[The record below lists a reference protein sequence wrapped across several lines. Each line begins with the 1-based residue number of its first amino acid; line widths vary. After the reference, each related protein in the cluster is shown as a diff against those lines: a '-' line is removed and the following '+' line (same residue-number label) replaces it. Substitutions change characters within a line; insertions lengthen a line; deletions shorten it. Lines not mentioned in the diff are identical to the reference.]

1 MSTKRNRKEESEK
14 VRMKAIHP
22 EVWVDRVSKF
32 EPELR
37 DQLINII
44 WWDWFS
50 EREVPNRWNHFD
62 DAIKRK
68 VAITAPAE
76 VLLEAL
82 IQCGYSRRLG
92 RIRLN
97 MNAKNLRKSK

>member
-1 MSTKRNRKEESEK
+1 MSTKRNRKEDSEK
-14 VRMKAIHP
+14 VRMRAISP
-22 EVWVDRVSKF
+22 EVWVERVNQF

-37 DQLINII
+37 DRLINII

-50 EREVPNRWNHFD
+50 EREVPNRWHHFD
-62 DAIKRK
+62 AVIKRK
-68 VAITAPAE
+68 VAVMACSE

-82 IQCGYSRRLG
+82 IKCGYSRRLG